1 MRIKSFII
9 SYSQLFLA
17 GKGFEADKL
26 NSSVENATFRNTEEP
41 MSQLDPTDINGYL
54 EHHHQL
60 IIHSAL
66 EDAKKES
73 LAKSTTVFD
82 DYISNLWENQRQ
94 AIIKGSGWKRNL
106 KENNASISNSLNLD
120 NPIIPEIP
128 FNNNNNNPLPPSNN
142 NNNGSNNNFY
152 INPSFSNV

>member
-1 MRIKSFII
+1 
-9 SYSQLFLA
+9 
-17 GKGFEADKL
+17 
-26 NSSVENATFRNTEEP
+26 

-66 EDAKKES
+66 ENAKKES
-73 LAKSTTVFD
+73 LSKSTTVFD
-82 DYISNLWENQRQ
+82 DYISNMWENQRQ

-128 FNNNNNNPLPPSNN
+128 FNINNNNNNNSNNNSNNSNN
-142 NNNGSNNNFY
+142 NNNNNNNYSCY
-152 INPSFSNV
+152 INPSFSNVYIFFFLFIIVIDYFIISIY

>member
-1 MRIKSFII
+1 
-9 SYSQLFLA
+9 
-17 GKGFEADKL
+17 
-26 NSSVENATFRNTEEP
+26 

-142 NNNGSNNNFY
+142 NNNCSNNNFY